1 MAIEIERKFAVK
13 DDSWRAAADGGK
25 RFIQGYFSGGPN
37 APTMR
42 IRVVDGSQAFL
53 TIKGKPGGFARSEFE
68 YEIPVNDATSMLFE
82 FCGTRIV
89 EKVRY
94 LIPASNGL
102 VWEVDEYF
110 GQNQGLFTA
119 EIELPSPDTAFEV
132 PPWLGREL
140 SGNRRYTNG
149 FLSRNP
155 WLGWSEEERAL

>member
-1 MAIEIERKFAVK
+1 MAIEIERKFAVNS
-13 DDSWRAAADGGK
+13 DAWRASADGGK
-25 RFIQGYFSGGPN
+25 HFVQGYFSGGPA

-42 IRVVDGSQAFL
+42 IRIVDNTTAYL

-68 YEIPVNDATSMLFE
+68 YEIPVSDAESMIKE

-89 EKVRY
+89 EKIRY
-94 LIPASNGL
+94 LVPAENGL
-102 VWEVDEYF
+102 CWEVDEYF

-119 EIELPSPDTAFEV
+119 EIELPSTETVFET
-132 PPWLGREL
+132 PEWLGREL

-155 WLGWSEEERAL
+155 YLCWSQEEREL